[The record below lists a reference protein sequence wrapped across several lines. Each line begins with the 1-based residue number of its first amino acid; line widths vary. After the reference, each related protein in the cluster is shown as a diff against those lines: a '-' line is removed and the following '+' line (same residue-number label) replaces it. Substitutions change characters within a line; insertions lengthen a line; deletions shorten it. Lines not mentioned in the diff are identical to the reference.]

1 MKSRYYII
9 PIVGA
14 LLYLGCIYLSQCFE
28 KNSDPEVR
36 EEVDTEV
43 YYETMGDLR
52 GADLK
57 AALHQRI
64 NDHRV
69 LTYSELWAALRDL
82 DAGKSGG
89 VTLIYTR
96 TQRGADKH
104 GGKQGEWN
112 REHLWPR
119 AYGISRS
126 SIANTDL
133 HHIRSSDVATN
144 AKRGHLYFDET
155 QGEDFDGQR
164 YSLDHDSWEPPNEV
178 KGDIARALFYMAVR
192 YEGGEASSSD
202 LELSEIANT
211 RNRQLGKISTL
222 LKWHTQDP
230 VSDTER
236 NRNDKIDR
244 NYQGNRNPFIDHPEY
259 ARRIFAPQ

>member
-1 MKSRYYII
+1 MKSSYYI
-9 PIVGA
+9 PLIVGV
-14 LLYLGCIYLSQCFE
+14 LLCVGYISLRQFSEGNKES
-28 KNSDPEVR
+28 EVT
-36 EEVDTEV
+36 ELVSKEV
-43 YYETMGDLR
+43 YYESIGDLH

-64 NDHRV
+64 NHHRV

-96 TQRGADKH
+96 TQRGADKN
-104 GGKQGEWN
+104 GGKQGDWN

-133 HHIRSSDVATN
+133 HHIRASDVATN
-144 AKRGHLYFDET
+144 AKRAHLYFDET
-155 QGEDFDGQR
+155 RGEDFDGQR
-164 YSLDHDSWEPPNEV
+164 YSFDHDSWEPPNEV

-192 YEGGEASSSD
+192 YEGGEAGSSD
-202 LELSEIANT
+202 LELSEVANI
-211 RNRQLGKISTL
+211 RNRQLGKLSTL

-230 VSDTER
+230 VSDAER

-244 NYQGNRNPFIDHPEY
+244 NYQGNRNPFVDHPEY
-259 ARRIFAPQ
+259 AGRIFYPQ